1 MKHVMNRAMHLVI
14 HSVAILN
21 VSSAA
26 SAQPAS
32 RTALIARI
40 DSIASAPVK
49 SGAVAG
55 IAVAVVKGRDTLLL
69 KGYGYADVENQVP
82 VTPTTV
88 FRIGSLTKQF
98 TSAAVMQLV
107 EKKTIGLDDNMNT
120 YIPNFPTHGR
130 TIPIRYLLNHTSGI
144 PSYTDIGA
152 PFGKV
157 SRQDLATDSLIAIV
171 APDSLQFEPGSQ
183 FYYNNT
189 GYFMLG
195 MVLEKATGKK
205 YGEYLESTLF
215 KQAGLTQT
223 IYCDSRRLIPHR
235 AQGYDRRPAGLLN
248 TEFMSML
255 LPFAA
260 GSLCST
266 VGDLVSW
273 TQQLS
278 SGRVVSAA
286 SYREM
291 TTPVTLHS
299 GRPMTYGY
307 GLTSDTV
314 GGRRVISHGGGIN
327 GFISFLTFVPQDSLV
342 IAVLANTSPA
352 PSSAM
357 ADAIMRVVL
366 GMAAPPTAP
375 APKDVAL
382 TAAERA
388 RYVGEYT
395 LARPD
400 GSRLAVRVFELGD
413 QLMVEPTGQTA
424 VRLRNQGAHVFVA
437 MDGNRLA
444 FDVAGERATGFMFGS
459 GARRLEAVRRR

>member
-1 MKHVMNRAMHLVI
+1 MKHQVRASLTLVALFVLS
-14 HSVAILN
+14 SVARAQ
-21 VSSAA
+21 SSARA
-26 SAQPAS
+26 
-32 RTALIARI
+32 ALVARI

-49 SGAVAG
+49 SGAIAG
-55 IAVAVVKGRDTLLL
+55 IAVAVVKGRDTLLM
-69 KGYGYADVENQVP
+69 KGYGFADIENQRP

-107 EKKTIGLDDNMNT
+107 EKRMVGLDDNMNK
-120 YIPNFPTHGR
+120 YIPGFPTHGR
-130 TIPIRYLLNHTSGI
+130 TIPVRYLLNHTSGI

-152 PFGKV
+152 RFGRV
-157 SRQDLATDSLIAIV
+157 SRQDLLPDSLIAIV
-171 APDSLQFEPGSQ
+171 ANDSLQYEPGTQ

-205 YGEYLESTLF
+205 YGDYLETTVF
-215 KQAGLTQT
+215 KSAGLTQT
-223 IYCDSRRLIPHR
+223 YYCDARRLIPHR
-235 AQGYDRRPAGLLN
+235 AQGYDRSPTGLVN
-248 TEFMSML
+248 TEFMSMQ
-255 LPFAA
+255 LPYAA

-266 VGDLVSW
+266 VGDLVLW

-291 TTPVTLHS
+291 TTPVS
-299 GRPMTYGY
+299 FANKRPMTYGY

-327 GFISFLTFVPQDSLV
+327 GFISFLTHVPQDSLIV
-342 IAVLANTSPA
+342 AVLSNTTPA
-352 PSSAM
+352 PSSAI
-357 ADAIMRVVL
+357 ADAIMRAVL
-366 GMAAPPTAP
+366 GIPSAP
-375 APKDVAL
+375 AVVAVKDLVL

-388 RYVGEYT
+388 RYVGEYA

-400 GSRLAVRVFELGD
+400 GSRQAVRVFEQGD
-413 QLMVEPTGQTA
+413 QLMVQPTGQA
-424 VRLRNQGAHVFVA
+424 ASRMRSQGAGVFVS
-437 MDGNRLA
+437 MDGTRMA
-444 FDVAGERATGFMFGS
+444 FDVVADSATGFMSGA
-459 GARRLEAVRRR
+459 GARRLEAVRKR

>member
-1 MKHVMNRAMHLVI
+1 MTHATRYPWLLP
-14 HSVAILN
+14 AILG
-21 VSSAA
+21 VSSMA
-26 SAQPAS
+26 SAQPMS
-32 RTALIARI
+32 RAALVARL

-55 IAVAVVKGRDTLLL
+55 ISVAVVKGRDTLLM
-69 KGYGYADVENQVP
+69 KGYGYADVENQLP

-107 EKKTIGLDDNMNT
+107 EKRTVGLDDNMNT

-130 TIPIRYLLNHTSGI
+130 TIPVRYLLNHTSGI

-152 PFGKV
+152 RFGRV
-157 SRQDLATDSLIAIV
+157 SRLDLAPDSLIAIV
-171 APDSLQFEPGSQ
+171 ANDSLQYEPGTQ

-195 MVLEKATGKK
+195 MVLEKVTGKK
-205 YGEYLESTLF
+205 YGDHLESSLF
-215 KQAGLTQT
+215 KSAGLTQT
-223 IYCDSRRLIPHR
+223 YYCDARRIIPHR
-235 AQGYDRRPAGLLN
+235 AQGYDRAPTGLVN
-248 TEFMSML
+248 TDFMSMQ
-255 LPFAA
+255 LPYAA

-291 TTPVTLHS
+291 TTPVTFAS

-307 GLTSDTV
+307 GLGSDTV

-327 GFISFLTFVPQDSLV
+327 GFISFLSYVPQDSLI
-342 IAVLANTSPA
+342 IAVLSNTSPA
-352 PSSAM
+352 PSSAV
-357 ADAIMRVVL
+357 ADAIMRAVL
-366 GMAAPPTAP
+366 GIAP
-375 APKDVAL
+375 APSPGAPKDLTL
-382 TAAERA
+382 TATERA
-388 RYVGEYT
+388 RYVGEYA

-400 GSRLAVRVFELGD
+400 GSRQAVRVFEQGE
-413 QLMVEPTGQTA
+413 QLMVEPAGQIA
-424 VRLRNQGAHVFVA
+424 IRLRAQGAHVFVGL
-437 MDGNRLA
+437 DGSRMA
-444 FDVAGERATGFMFGS
+444 FDVAGERATGFMFGTGS
-459 GARRLEAVRRR
+459 RRLEAVRRR

>member
-1 MKHVMNRAMHLVI
+1 M
-14 HSVAILN
+14 
-21 VSSAA
+21 
-26 SAQPAS
+26 
-32 RTALIARI
+32 
-40 DSIASAPVK
+40 
-49 SGAVAG
+49 
-55 IAVAVVKGRDTLLL
+55 
-69 KGYGYADVENQVP
+69 
-82 VTPTTV
+82 
-88 FRIGSLTKQF
+88 
-98 TSAAVMQLV
+98 
-107 EKKTIGLDDNMNT
+107 
-120 YIPNFPTHGR
+120 
-130 TIPIRYLLNHTSGI
+130 
-144 PSYTDIGA
+144 
-152 PFGKV
+152 
-157 SRQDLATDSLIAIV
+157 
-171 APDSLQFEPGSQ
+171 
-183 FYYNNT
+183 
-189 GYFMLG
+189 
-195 MVLEKATGKK
+195 
-205 YGEYLESTLF
+205 
-215 KQAGLTQT
+215 
-223 IYCDSRRLIPHR
+223 
-235 AQGYDRRPAGLLN
+235 
-248 TEFMSML
+248 
-255 LPFAA
+255 
-260 GSLCST
+260 
-266 VGDLVSW
+266 GDLVSW

-307 GLTSDTV
+307 GLTADTV

-352 PSSAM
+352 PSSAI
-357 ADAIMRVVL
+357 ADAIMRAVL

-444 FDVAGERATGFMFGS
+444 FDVAGERATGFMFGT